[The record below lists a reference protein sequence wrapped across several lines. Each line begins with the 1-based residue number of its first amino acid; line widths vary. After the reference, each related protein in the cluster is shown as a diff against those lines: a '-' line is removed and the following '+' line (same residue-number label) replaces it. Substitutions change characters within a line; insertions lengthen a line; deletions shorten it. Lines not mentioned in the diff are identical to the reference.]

1 MRSAVASRRR
11 SAMCSAASSALNSGS
26 VLFMLS
32 SLVTDTTVGLRRV
45 VPPRAGA
52 LDPLGGGLISRTRHP
67 RRPYVRCQRC
77 VPARLPA
84 SATTR
89 KGRCGYAGARQRPDP
104 HALAAAPEPS
114 GAASRSRPARRR
126 LGEDRVSGAGSVT
139 DTPCEVIG
147 RIGMNREN
155 AGALVSHR
163 PVVPVKRSSPGTERL
178 PPWSTLLIATR
189 RRGRRSCGDMV
200 GCGRYSRGH
209 AADPGGAASDPGRG
223 A

>member
-1 MRSAVASRRR
+1 
-11 SAMCSAASSALNSGS
+11 
-26 VLFMLS
+26 MLS

-52 LDPLGGGLISRTRHP
+52 LDPLGGGLISRTPGTPDDLRAP
-67 RRPYVRCQRC
+67 PAVRPG
-77 VPARLPA
+77 PA
-84 SATTR
+84 SRVCATTR

-126 LGEDRVSGAGSVT
+126 LGEGRVSGTGSVT

-155 AGALVSHR
+155 AGALDVLY
-163 PVVPVKRSSPGTERL
+163 SSISQVTGGLAGFLGGVLVLRIQNNRARWRQAKQDIDKEIRRFERNL
-178 PPWSTLLIATR
+178 
-189 RRGRRSCGDMV
+189 RRGV
-200 GCGRYSRGH
+200 NEKSRGRL
-209 AADPGGAASDPGRG
+209 DDRREEIWILPSQVLKLNSLKS
-223 A
+223 